1 MISRRAMLAGAVG
14 LDACGPK
21 LAKRFDGYCFVAN
34 KGSRSLAVVNLSRF
48 RLDKQIALEGEPETV
63 LTDAGGNAVLVLLP
77 DIGTVVEVPAKSLMV
92 SRKKKMAGHAVGMR
106 VSGDRVWVLGR
117 NPNVLV
123 PLDLKVWES
132 GPPIPLPYPAADFDI
147 APDGAT
153 AVVSYGEKK
162 RFGLIGLAG
171 AGRRNSGLGEIPMAT
186 DAGVVKFRP
195 DGKQVLIGS
204 AAGRTITVADR
215 ETGRVLVVLPMP
227 FAPERFCFNDNGGQ
241 MFATGAGMDAVGI
254 VYPYQTELA
263 ETVLAG
269 REPGAMTVNSSLL
282 FVTNPTAGDVTVLSI
297 AERQVVARITSG
309 QGPCAVELTPDGEYC
324 LVVNRGSGNLAVV
337 RLSKLTDLR
346 YKKAPLF
353 TVVAVGDEPVSA
365 AVCRL

>member
-1 MISRRAMLAGAVG
+1 MISRRAVIAGALG
-14 LDACGPK
+14 LGACGPR

-34 KGSRSLAVVNLSRF
+34 KASRSLAVVNLSRF
-48 RLDKQIALEGEPETV
+48 RLEKQIRLEGQPEVVVTHP
-63 LTDAGGNAVLVLLP
+63 GGKAALVLLSGM
-77 DIGTVVEVPAKSLMV
+77 GTVVEVPTSSLEV
-92 SRKKKMAGHAVGMR
+92 SRKKKIGGHAVGMR
-106 VSGDRVWVLGR
+106 FAGDRVWVLARG
-117 NPNVLV
+117 PNALV
-123 PLDLKVWES
+123 PLHLKTWES
-132 GPPIPLPYPAADFDI
+132 GPAIPLPFPGVDFDV
-147 APDGAT
+147 APDGLT
-153 AVVSYGEKK
+153 AVVTYGEKK

-171 AGRRNSGLGEIPMAT
+171 QRDGGLGEIPMAT
-186 DAGVVKFRP
+186 DAGVVRFRP
-195 DGKQVLIGS
+195 DGKQVLVGS
-204 AAGRTITVADR
+204 AAGRTVTVADS

-269 REPGAMTVNSSLL
+269 REPGAMAVNASLL

-309 QGPCAVELTPDGEYC
+309 QDPCAVALTPDGEYC

-337 RLSKLTDLR
+337 RLSKLTDVR

-353 TVVAVGDEPVSA
+353 TVVAVGDEPVGA
-365 AVCRL
+365 AICRL